1 MTMRPGNNR
10 VLGRAGEPREKQ
22 TRPASWLSRA
32 LAVQHGRTRSFTDDS
47 VVRGGLLVGAVATTL
62 TAILVLVFLRGGD
75 DARDTRNPAQSGGR
89 RQAASGEGA
98 YTFDRLTAPDRTVV
112 RDPSGAIVAT
122 FTDGARTVSL
132 TGSERTFSEPSTTS
146 AKVRTT
152 TWVRLAPTPWR
163 AGAEHAAWFEPWFL
177 GALRDRSPDVLAIT
191 MQYLHGKPALR
202 RNGVRYAGDASF
214 GPIDP
219 DIPYGHTDFR
229 LEQSDFYDFLGIS
242 WRFDDGVTE
251 HAEAKRYGAIDC
263 SGYIRLVY
271 GYRLGYPLRSDNA
284 DGTQLPRRAFAMA
297 SVGPGV
303 VLIPNKGTRPADV
316 GLLQPGDLVFF
327 DIDRRDGP
335 QIDHSGIYLGLDTD
349 GHPRFISSRE
359 QADGPTFGDVGGT
372 AALDGDGFYARL
384 FRTAKRL

>member
-1 MTMRPGNNR
+1 MRSGNDR
-10 VLGRAGEPREKQ
+10 VLGRPDEPREHQ
-22 TRPASWLSRA
+22 TRPASRLSRA
-32 LAVQHGRTRSFTDDS
+32 LPVEHARTRSFRNDS
-47 VVRGGLLVGAVATTL
+47 VVRGELFVGAVATTL
-62 TAILVLVFLRGGD
+62 TVILALVFLRGGD
-75 DARDTRNPAQSGGR
+75 DVRDARNPAQSSGQR
-89 RQAASGEGA
+89 HAASGEHV
-98 YTFDRLTAPDRTVV
+98 YTFDRVAAPDRTVV
-112 RDPSGAIVAT
+112 RGTGGAIVAT

-132 TGSERTFSEPSTTS
+132 TGPERTFSEPSTTS
-146 AKVRTT
+146 ARVRTT
-152 TWVRLAPTPWR
+152 AWVRLAPRLWR

-177 GALRDRSPDVLAIT
+177 KALRDRSPDVLAIT
-191 MQYLHGKPALR
+191 MQYLHGKPALTKD
-202 RNGVRYAGDASF
+202 GVRYAGDASF

-219 DIPYGHTDFR
+219 NIPYGDTDFR

-251 HAEAKRYGAIDC
+251 QSEGKRYGAVDC

-271 GYRLGYPLRSDNA
+271 GYRLGYPLRGDNE

-303 VLIPNKGTRPADV
+303 VVIPNKGRRPADIGV
-316 GLLQPGDLVFF
+316 LQPGDLVFF

-335 QIDHSGIYLGLDTD
+335 RIDHSGIYLGLDTD

-359 QADGPTFGDVGGT
+359 QADGPTFGDLGGK
-372 AALDGDGFYARL
+372 AVLDGDDFYARL

>member
-1 MTMRPGNNR
+1 MRSGNDR
-10 VLGRAGEPREKQ
+10 VLGRAGAAREQ
-22 TRPASWLSRA
+22 PARTAGRVSPALAAEPASS
-32 LAVQHGRTRSFTDDS
+32 RSFRDDS
-47 VVRGGLLVGAVATTL
+47 VVRGGLFVGTVATTL
-62 TAILVLVFLRGGD
+62 TVILAVVFVRGGD
-75 DARDTRNPAQSGGR
+75 DVRDAGAPVQSGG
-89 RQAASGEGA
+89 QHQTATGEHT
-98 YTFDRLTAPDRTVV
+98 YTFDRLAAPDRTVV
-112 RDPSGAIVAT
+112 READGAIVAT

-132 TGSERTFSEPSTTS
+132 TGPERVFSEPSTTS

-152 TWVRLAPTPWR
+152 TWVRLAPKQWR
-163 AGAEHAAWFEPWFL
+163 AGAEHALWFEPWFL
-177 GALRDRSPDVLAIT
+177 KVLRDRSPDVLAIT

-202 RNGVRYAGDASF
+202 KDGIRYAGDASF

-219 DIPYGHTDFR
+219 NIPYGDTDFR

-251 HAEAKRYGAIDC
+251 RPEAIRYGAVDC

-271 GYRLGYPLRSDNA
+271 GYRLGYPLRSDNE

-297 SVGPGV
+297 TVGPGV
-303 VLIPNKGTRPADV
+303 VVIPNKGKRPADI
-316 GLLQPGDLVFF
+316 GLLQPGDLAFF

-335 QIDHSGIYLGLDTD
+335 RIDHSGIYLGLDTD

-372 AALDGDGFYARL
+372 AVLDGDDFYARL
-384 FRTAKRL
+384 FRTARRL

>member
-1 MTMRPGNNR
+1 MRSGNDR
-10 VLGRAGEPREKQ
+10 VLGRAGEPREQQ
-22 TRPASWLSRA
+22 TRPAGRIPPT
-32 LAVQHGRTRSFTDDS
+32 LAPEAGSPRLFRDDS

-62 TAILVLVFLRGGD
+62 TVILALVFLRGGD
-75 DARDTRNPAQSGGR
+75 NVRDAEIPAQGGGQ
-89 RQAASGEGA
+89 RQAASGIQA
-98 YTFDRLTAPDRTVV
+98 YTFDRVVAPDRTVV
-112 RDPSGAIVAT
+112 RDGDGAIVAT

-132 TGSERTFSEPSTTS
+132 TGPERTFSEPSTTS

-152 TWVRLAPTPWR
+152 IWVRLAPRQWR

-177 GALRDRSPDVLAIT
+177 KALRDRSPDVLAIT
-191 MQYLHGKPALR
+191 MQYLHGKPTLR
-202 RNGVRYAGDASF
+202 KEDVRYAGDASF

-219 DIPYGHTDFR
+219 DIPYGDTDFR

-251 HAEAKRYGAIDC
+251 RSEAKRYGAVDC

-271 GYRLGYPLRSDNA
+271 GYRLGYPLRSDNE
-284 DGTQLPRRAFAMA
+284 DGAQLPRRAFAMA
-297 SVGPGV
+297 TVGPGV
-303 VLIPNKGTRPADV
+303 VVIPNKGTRPADI

-327 DIDRRDGP
+327 DIDRRDGSR
-335 QIDHSGIYLGLDTD
+335 IDHSGIYLGLDTD

-372 AALDGDGFYARL
+372 AVLDGDDFYARL

>member
-1 MTMRPGNNR
+1 MRFGNDR
-10 VLGRAGEPREKQ
+10 VLGRGNEPSDPQ
-22 TRPASWLSRA
+22 ARPA
-32 LAVQHGRTRSFTDDS
+32 GRTAPPPDAEAGVLRSFGDDV
-47 VVRGGLLVGAVATTL
+47 VVRGALLVGALATTVAL
-62 TAILVLVFLRGGD
+62 ILALVFLRGEDNAGD
-75 DARDTRNPAQSGGR
+75 AGAAAPGGVQ
-89 RQAASGEGA
+89 RQAASGHT
-98 YTFDRLTAPDRTVV
+98 YTFDRVQAPDRTVV
-112 RDPSGAIVAT
+112 READGAIVAT

-132 TGSERTFSEPSTTS
+132 IGPKRTFAEPSTTS

-152 TWVRLAPTPWR
+152 TWVRLAPRPWR

-177 GALRDRSPDVLAIT
+177 NALRDRSPDVLAIT
-191 MQYLHGKPALR
+191 MQYLHGKPGLTKD
-202 RNGVRYAGDASF
+202 GVQYAGDASF

-219 DIPYGHTDFR
+219 NIPYGDTDFR

-242 WRFDDGVTE
+242 WRFDDGVT
-251 HAEAKRYGAIDC
+251 ARSEAKRYGAVDC

-271 GYRLGYPLRSDNA
+271 GYRLGYPLRSDNQ

-303 VLIPNKGTRPADV
+303 VVIPNHGQRPTDI

-335 QIDHSGIYLGLDTD
+335 RIDHSGIYLGLDTD

-359 QADGPTFGDVGGT
+359 QADGPTFGDVGGKGV
-372 AALDGDGFYARL
+372 LDGDDFYARL
-384 FRTAKRL
+384 FRTARRL